1 MTSPARAHFL
11 RVTAAEASA
20 SAAGG
25 LEHCTGYEL
34 MLHKLAEDRR
44 RLKQVQSMERKAE
57 VKREILP
64 DYLPWVEGALS
75 GGKGQPD
82 EVLVTVM
89 LWRIDAGDYG
99 GALDIAEYVL
109 AHGLP
114 LPDRF
119 NRTTATTIAEE
130 IADAAKRARVG
141 GESFACQVLTYTAEL
156 TDGHDMPDQVRAKL
170 HKESG
175 LAIEAA
181 DPAAALEHLRRAQQL
196 DGNAGVKKD
205 IERVIRTL
213 KNTVPPP
220 DGGEA

>member
-1 MTSPARAHFL
+1 
-11 RVTAAEASA
+11 
-20 SAAGG
+20 
-25 LEHCTGYEL
+25 
-34 MLHKLAEDRR
+34 
-44 RLKQVQSMERKAE
+44 MERKAE

-119 NRTTATTIAEE
+119 NRTTATIAEE

-156 TDGHDMPDQVRAKL
+156 TDGHDMPDQCAPSCTRKAVWPSRPPTRPRRWN
-170 HKESG
+170 
-175 LAIEAA
+175 IYAA
-181 DPAAALEHLRRAQQL
+181 PAAGRQRRRQKRHRARHPHPEKHCPAARWRRGITEPRATDGRGGRQALRRQPKPLHRHPAQ
-196 DGNAGVKKD
+196 D
-205 IERVIRTL
+205 T
-213 KNTVPPP
+213 P
-220 DGGEA
+220 